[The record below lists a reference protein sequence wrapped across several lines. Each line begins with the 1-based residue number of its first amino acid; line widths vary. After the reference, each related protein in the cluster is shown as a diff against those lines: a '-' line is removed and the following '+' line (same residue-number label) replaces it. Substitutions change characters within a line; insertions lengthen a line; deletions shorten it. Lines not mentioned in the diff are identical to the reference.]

1 MPRRDS
7 LPISQRGA
15 LEMFWVALFLIV
27 VCIVLAIAWVLFR
40 AALAALSEWA
50 IRYPCLP
57 RRKESELANTPL
69 AISRREAR
77 RRTLQRERTMQEL
90 RGLTEPR

>member
-1 MPRRDS
+1 
-7 LPISQRGA
+7 
-15 LEMFWVALFLIV
+15 MFWVALFLIAI
-27 VCIVLAIAWVLFR
+27 CIVLATAWVLFR
-40 AALAALSEWA
+40 AALASLSQWA

-57 RRKESELANTPL
+57 RRKEPALADRPMAT
-69 AISRREAR
+69 SRREAR